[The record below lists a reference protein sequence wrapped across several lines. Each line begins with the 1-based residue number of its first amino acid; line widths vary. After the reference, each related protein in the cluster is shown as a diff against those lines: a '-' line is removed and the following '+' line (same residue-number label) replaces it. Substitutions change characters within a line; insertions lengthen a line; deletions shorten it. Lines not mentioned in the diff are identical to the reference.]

1 MEWFNLIAEL
11 GVPIAGALVMAY
23 FIFLVM
29 KQLMDGL
36 VSEIKTIQGI
46 TKMLITRASSM
57 NNDMI
62 RIDTKLI
69 EFFGKSLAEVIILE
83 KLLLPPGIFEIDHE
97 TMVSQE
103 GAQQLALDVSEEEDN
118 SLSRQASTV
127 RCS

>member
-36 VSEIKTIQGI
+36 VAEIKTVQGI

-62 RIDTKLI
+62 RIDT
-69 EFFGKSLAEVIILE
+69 S
-83 KLLLPPGIFEIDHE
+83 
-97 TMVSQE
+97 VSS
-103 GAQQLALDVSEEEDN
+103 ALDLSPDLTRIARAENFVEDGKIDA
-118 SLSRQASTV
+118 R
-127 RCS
+127 RD